1 MENHILDIDREA
13 QAHDY
18 ENAQPYPSFYL
29 TVAMQSFEPNTR
41 TTIETLIEA
50 VKSGEINALDVYA
63 PFKKL
68 EAIFSEAKKSIE
80 AYAQDEADLYTEKTF
95 THAGV
100 SFTKKEGSKRLQF
113 GEDHVIQ
120 ELQDK
125 IKARQDL
132 LKAALSTKDCIFDSE
147 GNEVPKVSCKYDK
160 SSLTVKFK

>member
-1 MENHILDIDREA
+1 MENHILDIDRE
-13 QAHDY
+13 QEAHGH
-18 ENAQPYPSFYL
+18 ENARPYPNFDL
-29 TVAMQSFEPNTR
+29 TLAMQSFEPNTR

-50 VKSGEINALDVYA
+50 VKNGEINALDVYA

-68 EAIFSEAKKSIE
+68 EVIFSEAKKSIE
-80 AYAQDEADLYTEKTF
+80 AYAQDEADRYTEKTF

-120 ELQDK
+120 ELQEK

-147 GNEVPKVSCKYDK
+147 GNEVPKVSCKFDK
-160 SSLTVKFK
+160 SSLMVKFK